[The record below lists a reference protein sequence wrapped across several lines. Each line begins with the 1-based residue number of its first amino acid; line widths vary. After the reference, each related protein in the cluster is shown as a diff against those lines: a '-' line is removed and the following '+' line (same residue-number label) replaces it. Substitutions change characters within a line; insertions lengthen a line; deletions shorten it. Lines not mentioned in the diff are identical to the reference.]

1 MLREELVARLALSLA
16 VLGII
21 VLFIVSYSYEARDV
35 KISEISEEIKGE
47 RVIVCGRIDSSY
59 IAKNVLIFTINDGAK
74 IKGVVFNP
82 GREEYSLIRKNS
94 FVEIEG
100 RIEIYENELEIIAE
114 RVGKC

>member
-1 MLREELVARLALSLA
+1 MVARLALSLA

-21 VLFIVSYSYEARDV
+21 VLFIVSYSYEAHAV

-47 RVIVCGRIDSSY
+47 HVIVCGRIDSSY

-100 RIEIYENELEIIAE
+100 RVEIYKGELEIIA
-114 RVGKC
+114 GKVRKC

>member
-16 VLGII
+16 VLGIV
-21 VLFIVSYSYEARDV
+21 VLFIVSYSYEAHSL

-59 IAKNVLIFTINDGAK
+59 LATNVLIFTINDGAK

-100 RIEIYENELEIIAE
+100 KIEIYENELEIVAE

>member
-1 MLREELVARLALSLA
+1 MVARLALSLA
-16 VLGII
+16 VLGIVI
-21 VLFIVSYSYEARDV
+21 LFIVSYSYEARDV

-47 RVIVCGRIDSSY
+47 RVIVCGRIESSY

-100 RIEIYENELEIIAE
+100 KIEIYENELEIVAE

>member
-1 MLREELVARLALSLA
+1 LVARLALGLA
-16 VLGII
+16 VLGIVI
-21 VLFIVSYSYEARDV
+21 LFIISYSYEAREV
-35 KISEISEEIKGE
+35 TISEISEEIKGE

-74 IKGVVFNP
+74 IKGIVFNP
-82 GREEYSLIRKNS
+82 GREEYSQIRKNS

-100 RIEIYENELEIIAE
+100 KVEIYENELEIVAE